1 VQFSSGS
8 LKESGDP
15 AQLNVSSV
23 YRHWYKRFAKAMSR
37 AKVHQISF
45 HELRHTFG
53 TQMAAAGAPLRAI
66 QEWMGHADAKTTEI
80 YAHYAPDRTGGATFA
95 ERAFGKGRG
104 LPDIGLTDDISDIA
118 VKQSG

>member
-1 VQFSSGS
+1 MN
-8 LKESGDP
+8 P
-15 AQLNVSSV
+15 
-23 YRHWYKRFAKAMSR
+23 R
-37 AKVHQISF
+37 AP
-45 HELRHTFG
+45 G
-53 TQMAAAGAPLRAI
+53 N
-66 QEWMGHADAKTTEI
+66 AKTTEI